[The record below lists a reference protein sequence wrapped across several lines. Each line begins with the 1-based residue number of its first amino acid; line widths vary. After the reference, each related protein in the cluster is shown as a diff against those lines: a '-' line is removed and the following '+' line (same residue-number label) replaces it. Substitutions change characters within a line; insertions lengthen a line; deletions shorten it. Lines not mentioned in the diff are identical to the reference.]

1 VLEVLLL
8 ELFQIPAR
16 QDNYIY
22 CAVGPQNK
30 AFVVDPADA
39 EPVIQFL
46 SHRPEITL
54 EAIINTHHHPDH
66 VGGNAALKAQYDL
79 KIYGPAH
86 DADRITGLTHP
97 VHIGDEI
104 VVSGI
109 AMKVHDVKAHTRGHI
124 CFQTLS
130 PFDEVYRQGHQ
141 GEETLIDTLGGC
153 PALFVGD
160 SLFLGGCGRLFEGT
174 PEQLFEVMSFY
185 NSLDGDHLVVCAHE
199 YTESNLRFAAHVFPQ
214 NEAIAQRLN
223 TLSKEQGQAQS
234 SVPDLLEKEFQTN
247 PFLLALSPS
256 HQAALQEYYQVT
268 EPVALLARLRE
279 DKDKF

>member
-1 VLEVLLL
+1 LK
-8 ELFQIPAR
+8 LFQIPAR

-22 CAVGPQNK
+22 CAMGPENR

-39 EPVIQFL
+39 EPVIHFL
-46 SHRPEITL
+46 AQRPEITL
-54 EAIINTHHHPDH
+54 EAIINTHHHHDH

-104 VVSGI
+104 VVSGL

-141 GEETLIDTLGGC
+141 GQETLIDTLGGC

-185 NSLDGDHLVVCAHE
+185 HSLSGDHLVVCAHE
-199 YTESNLRFAAHVFPQ
+199 YTESNLRFAAHVLPHD
-214 NEAIAQRLN
+214 ESIAQRLSG
-223 TLSKEQGQAQS
+223 LSQEKGEAQS
-234 SVPDLLEKEFQTN
+234 SVPDLLAKEFQTN
-247 PFLLALSPS
+247 PFLLVLEPEQ
-256 HQAALQEYYQVT
+256 QAVLQEKYQVSD
-268 EPVALLARLRE
+268 VVSLLGQLRQA
-279 DKDKF
+279 KDNF